1 MTGKPTF
8 RLAGVE
14 DALDSVFGLP
24 VHALVVHFVVLV
36 PIVAVA
42 AVWMAIRP
50 SFSRR
55 FGVAVVVFA
64 VLAFIASVIS
74 RVSGEQLASR
84 IGYPDPH
91 TELGNVLPI
100 FIGVFA
106 VLLTLFWLF
115 DRGIPGNRRR
125 PMWVKILAVAV
136 VVAAILAVWWTIRV
150 GHSGA
155 EATWKA
161 VIENTTLGSI
171 DPPS

>member
-1 MTGKPTF
+1 M
-8 RLAGVE
+8 E

-24 VHALVVHFVVLV
+24 VHALVVHFVALV
-36 PIVAVA
+36 PIIAIAAALMAV
-42 AVWMAIRP
+42 RP
-50 SFSRR
+50 AFSRR
-55 FGVAVVVFA
+55 FGVAVVVFTII
-64 VLAFIASVIS
+64 AFIASVIS
-74 RVSGEQLASR
+74 RLSGEQLASR

-106 VLLTLFWLF
+106 LLLIIFWLF

-125 PMWVKILAVAV
+125 PMWLRILAVAV
-136 VVAAILAVWWTIRV
+136 VIAAILALWWTIRV

-161 VIENTTLGSI
+161 VIENTKPGFI

>member
-1 MTGKPTF
+1 METAF
-8 RLAGVE
+8 
-14 DALDSVFGLP
+14 DSIAGLP
-24 VHALVVHFVVLV
+24 VHALVVHSVILI
-36 PIVAVA
+36 PIVAIA

-55 FGVAVVVFA
+55 FGVAVVIFA
-64 VLAFIASVIS
+64 IISFIASVIS

-91 TELGNVLPI
+91 TALGNVLPI

-106 VLLTLFWLF
+106 LLLLVFWLF
-115 DRGIPGNRRR
+115 DRGVPGNRRR
-125 PMWVKILAVAV
+125 PAWLRIMAVAV
-136 VVAAILAVWWTIRV
+136 VVAAVLAVWWTIRV

-161 VIENTTLGSI
+161 VIENTTPGSI
-171 DPPS
+171 EPPS

>member
-1 MTGKPTF
+1 MENP
-8 RLAGVE
+8 
-14 DALDSVFGLP
+14 LDVIFGLP

-36 PIVAVA
+36 PIVALA
-42 AVWMAIRP
+42 AVWMAVRP

-125 PMWVKILAVAV
+125 PLWLKVLAVAV

-161 VIENTTLGSI
+161 VIDNTTRGSI